1 MVRFRLTRLAL
12 AGAVACLGL
21 VPSATPSHG
30 AASNVTALPTPL
42 QLDHLVT
49 TTLRPPRNLYAITE
63 RLKLHTTTPIDPLV
77 NAKPTNYP
85 VGYSATFYIANDGN
99 NGYMVEHATIAYKTA
114 HVYYYVQNGTHVDMA
129 ALIRSAT
136 TFEQHTYPTDHAA
149 FGTEWTPGVDND
161 THITVFNGNV
171 PGVGGYFSAE
181 DLYPRVVNPYS
192 NQRKIIYI
200 NLGAEEPG
208 ASGYDSV
215 LAHEF
220 QHMIHFHQHPADE
233 AWINEGSSMLAQV
246 INGYSADGLDQDK
259 ANSPD
264 TQLDSFDYANFG
276 PYYGGGYLWLLYF
289 YEQFGGTRATRA
301 ILSDAGLSNMAL
313 FDDVLARLHTGL
325 TSTQVFANWLV
336 ANFLNDRTL
345 DGGIYGYSHSTIH
358 SAILPAT
365 PLALPFSRHLTMHQY
380 AANYVDIAQTNGKPF
395 TLTFAGT
402 PTVPLLNTTA
412 PPQGFWWSNRGDSVD
427 TTLTLPPLDLSRVSH
442 ATLRYS
448 LWYDLERDYDYG
460 YVEISTDGGA
470 TWYARRTAHTTS
482 SNPNGANIGNG
493 YTGSSCSASNRAQGC
508 WVPESL
514 DLSPYAGKRI
524 LVRFEQVTDDEVNK
538 QGIAV
543 AHVRVPEIGFHGD
556 TTGAGWQPAGWVR
569 AGNTLAEHWLVQ
581 AIVYRPEGIKVVP
594 MRVGADGTGTLPISA
609 GSTRVVVVVSP
620 VAPLTTVTNTYTLSG
635 GS

>member
-1 MVRFRLTRLAL
+1 MARFRLTRLAL
-12 AGAVACLGL
+12 AGAMVCLGL
-21 VPSATPSHG
+21 VPSAAPSHG
-30 AASNVTALPTPL
+30 AAPNVTALPTPL
-42 QLDHLVT
+42 ELDHLVT

-63 RLKLHTTTPIDPLV
+63 RLKLHTTKLIDPMV
-77 NAKPTNYP
+77 NATPTNYP
-85 VGYSATFYIANDGN
+85 VGHSDNFYIANDGN
-99 NGYMVEHATIAYKTA
+99 NGYMVERATIAYKTA
-114 HVYYYVQNGTHVDMA
+114 HVYYYVQNGTHIDMA

-136 TFEQHTYPTDHAA
+136 TFEQHIYPTDHAA

-161 THITVFNGNV
+161 AHITVFNGNV

-208 ASGYDSV
+208 TSGYDSV
-215 LAHEF
+215 MAHEF

-246 INGYSADGLDQDK
+246 INGYSANGLDQDK
-259 ANSPD
+259 ADSPD

-289 YEQFGGTRATRA
+289 YEHFGGTRATRA
-301 ILSDAGLSNMAL
+301 ILSDADLSNMAL

-358 SAILPAT
+358 SVILPST
-365 PLALPFSRHLTMHQY
+365 PLALPFSRKLSMHQY
-380 AANYVDIAQTNGKPF
+380 AANYVDIAQTNGAPF
-395 TLTFAGT
+395 TLTFSGA
-402 PTVPLLNTTA
+402 PTVPLLSTTA
-412 PPQGFWWSNRGDSVD
+412 PSQGFWWSNRGDSVD
-427 TTLTLPPLDLSRVSH
+427 TSLTLPPLDLRQVSH
-442 ATLRYS
+442 ATLQYS
-448 LWYDLERDYDYG
+448 LWYDLEQDYDYG
-460 YVEISTDGGA
+460 YVEVSTDGGA
-470 TWYARRTAHTTS
+470 TWYAQRTAHTTNT
-482 SNPNGANIGNG
+482 NPNGANIGNG
-493 YTGSSCSASNRAQGC
+493 YTGSSCSASSRAKGC
-508 WVPESL
+508 WVPEKL
-514 DLSPYAGKRI
+514 DLSPYAGKQI

-543 AHVRVPEIGFHGD
+543 AHVRVPEIGFNGD
-556 TTGAGWQPAGWVR
+556 TTASGWQPAGWVR
-569 AGNTLAEHWLVQ
+569 ADNTLAEHWLVQ
-581 AIVYRPEGIKVVP
+581 AIVYRPGGIKVVP

-609 GSTRVVVVVSP
+609 GSKRVVVVVSP
-620 VAPLTTVTNTYTLSG
+620 VAPLTTVTNTYMLSG